1 MRYTKDLAQA
11 MKEWTTGQ
19 VYLNYVG
26 DEGEARIE
34 ASFGAEKMAR
44 LRILKAKWDPSN
56 VFHHNHNIRPAVTP
70 SA

>member
-1 MRYTKDLAQA
+1 
-11 MKEWTTGQ
+11 MKEWTTGR

-44 LRILKAKWDPSN
+44 LRILKAKWDPGN
-56 VFHHNHNIRPAVTP
+56 VFHHNHNIRPAVAP